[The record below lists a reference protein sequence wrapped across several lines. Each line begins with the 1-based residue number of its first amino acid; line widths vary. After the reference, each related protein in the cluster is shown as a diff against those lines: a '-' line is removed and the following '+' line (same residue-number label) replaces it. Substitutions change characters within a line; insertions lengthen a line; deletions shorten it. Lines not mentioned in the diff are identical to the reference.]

1 MRRGGALALGVA
13 VLAAAVIF
21 ASRPL
26 GVVGLG
32 FVLAA
37 LVARGWMM
45 LVAEPDRLQASIAPD
60 PATEGDDVTLRIT
73 AQRGSRI
80 PGSTVIVTGTLDRLG
95 SFECRLRG
103 HRRIVAGEVHLGA
116 LPRGRFSSSDA
127 TVELRDPLGLETR
140 SSPLGTAVSVV
151 VYPRLVQLDNLFSD
165 AGRFGSDGRRF
176 LLRRPA
182 GFDLHSVREYEQG
195 ESLRRV
201 HWPTTARRGQ
211 LMVKELEESPR
222 DSVVVVLDC
231 NPAGQAGDPP
241 DSSFDQA
248 ARAAGSILRVYAVR
262 GRRAVLVTTGKD
274 GCPVSAGS
282 PRDGFRLAL
291 GALAV
296 AEPDAPH
303 DLAQALGQARSP
315 VAHAGELV
323 IVTSVLSPSSASQ
336 LVQVSKQRVVS
347 VVWIDAPSFSGR
359 PTRVAAGVL
368 RLAAAGVPVAV
379 VRFGDDLGAAL
390 QVPRTEAHAHG

>member
-1 MRRGGALALGVA
+1 MERR
-13 VLAAAVIF
+13 
-21 ASRPL
+21 R
-26 GVVGLG
+26 
-32 FVLAA
+32 
-37 LVARGWMM
+37 
-45 LVAEPDRLQASIAPD
+45 
-60 PATEGDDVTLRIT
+60 
-73 AQRGSRI
+73 
-80 PGSTVIVTGTLDRLG
+80 IVTG
-95 SFECRLRG
+95 E
-103 HRRIVAGEVHLGA
+103 VALGA

-231 NPAGQAGDPP
+231 DPAGQAGDPP

-248 ARAAGSILRVYAVR
+248 ARAAGSILRVYAAR

-336 LVQVSKQRVVS
+336 LVQASKQRVVS